1 MHKPEH
7 SGKCETGEPGVA
19 CHPGVS
25 RESRSS
31 RVAILLVG
39 AAILAVVFGIV
50 WMQSAKYELLAV
62 GKQAPDFVLTD
73 LNDKPQRL
81 SDFRGKVVFLNFWAT
96 WCKPCREEMPSMDV
110 LHKNFEKDG
119 LVILAVSIDRVTTTK
134 DIPPF
139 IKGMN
144 LTFPVLIDSWGK
156 TDKPYK
162 RMGVPETFIIDRDG
176 VIREIVIGPRD
187 WTRLDSLEVLTKLL
201 NVTPKAADA
210 QLLDR
215 EAGQG

>member
-1 MHKPEH
+1 L
-7 SGKCETGEPGVA
+7 
-19 CHPGVS
+19 
-25 RESRSS
+25 
-31 RVAILLVG
+31 ILLVG
-39 AAILAVVFGIV
+39 AAIFVGVFGIV
-50 WMQSAKYELLAV
+50 WLQSAKYELLAV
-62 GKQAPDFVLTD
+62 GKTAPDFALTD

-96 WCKPCREEMPSMDV
+96 WCKPCREEMPSMEV

-144 LTFPVLIDSWGK
+144 LSFPVLIDSWGK

-162 RMGVPETFIIDRDG
+162 RMGVPETFIIDQQG

-187 WTRLDSLEVLTKLL
+187 WTRLDSLQVLTKLL
-201 NVTPKAADA
+201 NVTPKSADA
-210 QLLDR
+210 QQLNGGAR
-215 EAGQG
+215 KG

>member
-1 MHKPEH
+1 MTEPSIATSSVAAPV
-7 SGKCETGEPGVA
+7 SGG
-19 CHPGVS
+19 S
-25 RESRSS
+25 RLLI
-31 RVAILLVG
+31 VLVG

-50 WMQSAKYELLAV
+50 WMQSAQYELLTV
-62 GKQAPDFVLTD
+62 GKPAPDFVLTD
-73 LNDKPQRL
+73 LKDKPQRL

-96 WCKPCREEMPSMDV
+96 WCKPCREEMPSMEV

-119 LVILAVSIDRVTTTK
+119 LVVLAVSIDRVTTTK

-162 RMGVPETFIIDRDG
+162 RMGVPETFIIDQQG

-187 WTRLDSLEVLTKLL
+187 WTRLDSLQVLTKLL
-201 NVTPKAADA
+201 NVAPKAADV
-210 QLLDR
+210 QSLDGGAR
-215 EAGQG
+215 KG

>member
-1 MHKPEH
+1 MHKSEP
-7 SGKCETGEPGVA
+7 SVSDVAGERG
-19 CHPGVS
+19 
-25 RESRSS
+25 SS
-31 RVAILLVG
+31 RGAILLVG
-39 AAILAVVFGIV
+39 AVILAAVFGIV

-81 SDFRGKVVFLNFWAT
+81 SEFRGKVVFLNFWAT
-96 WCKPCREEMPSMDV
+96 WCKPCREEMPSMEV

-139 IKGMN
+139 TKGMN

-187 WTRLDSLEVLTKLL
+187 WTRLDSLEILTKLL
-201 NVTPKAADA
+201 NVTPKAVDV
-210 QLLDR
+210 QSLDR
-215 EAGQG
+215 GAGRG

>member
-1 MHKPEH
+1 MHKSE
-7 SGKCETGEPGVA
+7 SSVSDVA
-19 CHPGVS
+19 GAQG
-25 RESRSS
+25 SS
-31 RVAILLVG
+31 RGTILLVG
-39 AAILAVVFGIV
+39 AVILAAVFGIV

-81 SDFRGKVVFLNFWAT
+81 SEFRGKVVFLNFWAT
-96 WCKPCREEMPSMDV
+96 WCKPCREEMPSMEV

-139 IKGMN
+139 TKGMN

-187 WTRLDSLEVLTKLL
+187 WTRLDSLEILTKLL
-201 NVTPKAADA
+201 NVTPKAVDV
-210 QLLDR
+210 QSLDR
-215 EAGQG
+215 GAGRG